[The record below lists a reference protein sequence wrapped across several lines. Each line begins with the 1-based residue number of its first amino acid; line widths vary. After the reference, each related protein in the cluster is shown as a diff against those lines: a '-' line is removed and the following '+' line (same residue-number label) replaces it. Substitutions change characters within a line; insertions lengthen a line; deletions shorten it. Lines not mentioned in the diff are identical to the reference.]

1 MSATYDA
8 VVAGHLCLDIIPQL
22 SGTRPGQFEKMF
34 LPGRLLEVGPVTLS
48 TGGVVSNTGLA
59 LNRLGITT
67 QLMGKIGDDL
77 FGRAV
82 KQIVGSYIKREPHSR
97 ASSRVSSHVNSPR
110 NSPGSRSGSQVPDLV
125 GGITVDKTTS
135 TSYTIIISP
144 PGQDRMFLHCPG
156 ANDTLEA
163 DDVCYDLVSNAR
175 LFHFGYPTTMKR
187 MYEQNG
193 AQLVELFR
201 RAKGTGVTT
210 SLDVSF
216 PDQTSAAGRADWVN
230 ILGSTLPHVDL
241 FLPNIEETLYMLHR
255 RIYEELCQAAGG
267 HSFLPLVSPQLLSDV
282 SRGLL
287 NMGAKIV
294 ALKLGERGLYVRTA
308 GRSAIAPIGPAR
320 PSEPAAWADKELWGP
335 CFKVNVVGTTG
346 AGDATVAGF
355 LSALL
360 RDMSPEAALT
370 AAVAVGACNVEAADA
385 LGGLRTWDETLRRVE
400 SGWARH
406 KLRLDAPGWQF
417 DESHHLWTAKGDI
430 A

>member
-1 MSATYDA
+1 MSGTYDA

-22 SGTRPGQFEKMF
+22 DGARPGQFEKMF

-48 TGGVVSNTGLA
+48 TGGAVSNTGLA
-59 LNRLGITT
+59 LNKLGIKT

-77 FGRAV
+77 FGQAV
-82 KQIVGSYIKREPHSR
+82 KQIVGSYVKCELR
-97 ASSRVSSHVNSPR
+97 SRVSSHVS
-110 NSPGSRSGSQVPDLV
+110 SHGSRSSSSGPDLV
-125 GGITVDKTTS
+125 GGMTVDKIAS

-144 PGQDRMFLHCPG
+144 PGLDRMFLHCPG
-156 ANDTLEA
+156 ANDTFGA
-163 DDVCYDLVSNAR
+163 DDVHYDLVSNAR
-175 LFHFGYPTTMKR
+175 LFHFGYPTIMKR
-187 MYEQNG
+187 MHEQNW

-210 SLDVSF
+210 SLDMSF
-216 PDQTSAAGRADWVN
+216 PDQTSAAGRADWAN
-230 ILGSTLPHVDL
+230 ILESTLPYVDL

-255 RIYEELCQAAGG
+255 ETYEELYQVAGG

-294 ALKLGERGLYVRTA
+294 ALKLGDRGLYVRTA
-308 GRSAIAPIGPAR
+308 GRSAMASIGPAR
-320 PSEPAAWADKELWGP
+320 PSETAAWADKELWGP

-360 RDMSPEAALT
+360 RDMSPEAALM

-406 KLRLDAPGWQF
+406 ELRLDAPGWRF
-417 DESHHLWTAKGDI
+417 DESHHLWTAEGNT
-430 A
+430 AQC